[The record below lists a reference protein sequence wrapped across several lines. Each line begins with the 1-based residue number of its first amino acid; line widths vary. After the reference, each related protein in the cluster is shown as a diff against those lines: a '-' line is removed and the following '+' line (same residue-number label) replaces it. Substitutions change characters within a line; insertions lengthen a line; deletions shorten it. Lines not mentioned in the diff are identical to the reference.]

1 MTSIKEL
8 LELDSKQTIFGTN
21 TQINTFGGWGS
32 DNKAF
37 IKASPDM
44 AAKLREIVEMLPD
57 IKSAITGYAL
67 LQEDMGLTDINLIPD
82 KCEKLHDKLVKWEN
96 S

>member
-8 LELDSKQTIFGTN
+8 LELDSKQTIFGTD

-44 AAKLREIVEMLPD
+44 AAKLREIVEMMPE
-57 IKSAITGYAL
+57 IKRAL
-67 LQEDMGLTDINLIPD
+67 GRARVGKSTVRRWGAAL
-82 KCEKLHDKLVKWEN
+82 KDKLEKWEN

>member
-44 AAKLREIVEMLPD
+44 AAKLREMVVELLPE
-57 IKSAITGYAL
+57 IKRALERTRGGKPTVRRWGTGL
-67 LQEDMGLTDINLIPD
+67 
-82 KCEKLHDKLVKWEN
+82 KDKLDKWEN

>member
-1 MTSIKEL
+1 MTSINEL
-8 LELDSKQTIFGTN
+8 LELDSKQTIFGTD
-21 TQINTFGGWGS
+21 TEINTFGGWGS

-44 AAKLREIVEMLPD
+44 AVKLREIVEMLPE
-57 IKSAITGYAL
+57 IKARMQNGTCGI
-67 LQEDMGLTDINLIPD
+67 DDD
-82 KCEKLHDKLVKWEN
+82 KELNDKLEKWEN

>member
-8 LELDSKQTIFGTN
+8 LELDSKQTIFGTD
-21 TQINTFGGWGS
+21 TQISTFGGWGS

-44 AAKLREIVEMLPD
+44 AAKLREISKLLPEIKAIIEDIVDEDWPDSAMVELLEG
-57 IKSAITGYAL
+57 IK
-67 LQEDMGLTDINLIPD
+67 
-82 KCEKLHDKLVKWEN
+82 KWQDE
-96 S
+96 

>member
-1 MTSIKEL
+1 MNVKEL

-37 IKASPDM
+37 IKASPEM
-44 AAKLREIVEMLPD
+44 AAKLREIVELLPE
-57 IKSAITGYAL
+57 IKRALGRTKGGKPTVRRWGMAI
-67 LQEDMGLTDINLIPD
+67 
-82 KCEKLHDKLVKWEN
+82 KEKLDKWEN